1 MTEGSRKTIKWISY
15 TIKNM
20 QIIPIPCLTDNYAYI
35 ISDKNSKTVGVVDPS
50 EARPIISFLNKKNLK
65 LNYILNTH
73 HHFDHIG
80 GNLELKKLY
89 NAKVVGFAGDKHRIP
104 GIDITLKDNDKW
116 NFENLEV
123 KILHIP
129 GHTLGHICFFF
140 EKEKVAFT
148 GDTLFS
154 LGCGRIFEG
163 NHNQMLK
170 SLSRIKKLPM
180 DTKIYCGHEYTYKNL
195 EFVLDELVDWQDKGA
210 IKQKTREMI
219 EKRGSSMPFDLGHQ
233 KEWNP
238 FLNCNEPHYK
248 KGIAD
253 FKGKIN
259 KDASELDFFT
269 FIREKRNKF

>member
-1 MTEGSRKTIKWISY
+1 
-15 TIKNM
+15 M
-20 QIIPIPCLTDNYAYI
+20 QIIPIPCLTDNYACI
-35 ISDKNSKTVGVVDPS
+35 ISDRNSKTIGVVDPS
-50 EARPIISFLNKKNLK
+50 EARPIISFLNQKNLK

-89 NAKVVGFAGDKHRIP
+89 NAKVVGFVGDKHRIP
-104 GIDITLKDNDKW
+104 GIDITLKDNEKW
-116 NFENLEV
+116 NFENSQV

-180 DTKIYCGHEYTYKNL
+180 DTKIYCGHEYTYKNAEFCMKYDRNNVELKKKFEEVKKLRSNNLPTIPSSL
-195 EFVLDELVDWQDKGA
+195 EDEL
-210 IKQKTREMI
+210 KTNIFLRCNQN
-219 EKRGSSMPFDLGHQ
+219 DL
-233 KEWNP
+233 KAK
-238 FLNCNEPHYK
+238 LNMKNQEDSK
-248 KGIAD
+248 V
-253 FKGKIN
+253 FKMVRDL
-259 KDASELDFFT
+259 KDSF
-269 FIREKRNKF
+269 